1 MDIELD
7 DVFIAGGI
15 AVLAY
20 LLVRAT
26 RSRPSDPVSERPP
39 PSLAA
44 PQRRKTPSTT
54 VLVINASNRSVIEAL
69 REQGALSAVTPAA
82 LYEGT
87 QALWH
92 GPTDVAGRRG
102 ILNGFDG
109 QPAVEGR
116 QETEYDVYHVRFALP
131 DLEDGFA
138 KDAVPS
144 DRIDAFE
151 TAAAHAS
158 DVTVSDRLPASSYGS
173 PSTFYAR

>member
-1 MDIELD
+1 M
-7 DVFIAGGI
+7 
-15 AVLAY
+15 
-20 LLVRAT
+20 
-26 RSRPSDPVSERPP
+26 
-39 PSLAA
+39 
-44 PQRRKTPSTT
+44 
-54 VLVINASNRSVIEAL
+54 IEAL